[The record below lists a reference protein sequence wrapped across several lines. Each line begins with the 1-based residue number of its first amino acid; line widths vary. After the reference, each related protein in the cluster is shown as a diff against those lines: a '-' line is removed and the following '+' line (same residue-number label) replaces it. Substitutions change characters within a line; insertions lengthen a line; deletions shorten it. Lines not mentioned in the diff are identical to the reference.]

1 MRQVIL
7 ARWVVLYGWRLGRLR
22 PLPFI
27 LLAMRAK
34 PNQPATDVD
43 EDRFGAVKGATLA
56 VGVGL
61 GIWLVIA
68 WVWFG

>member
-1 MRQVIL
+1 MIGTSCFTVDAL
-7 ARWVVLYGWRLGRLR
+7 AACG
-22 PLPFI
+22 PCEFI

-34 PNQPATDVD
+34 PNRPAPDAD

-68 WVWFG
+68 WIWFG